1 MAPRFPATVRLLH
14 SPDPESF
21 HGDALRDERMPEPAA
36 NPSADAPPESPY
48 ALQLRRGFPR
58 LKFEASLE
66 AEFRRVYR
74 AESLPQIRRNLWLA
88 VFFVVGLSAVTH
100 VVLNAETNQ
109 LLDLIR
115 LVTLAPILLFAIV
128 LVHSDLYHRL
138 YPLAS
143 LIAAPAFGAGIVAV
157 AVIAAMHGLNLIATV
172 VLTTI
177 YIYFMLGMLFYAAFA
192 AAIAVFA
199 SYLIAAIIAGA
210 PGPTVLVDGAMLA
223 GANIVG
229 AMVCYT
235 LERANRTSF
244 LERRLLIETA
254 NRDGLTGIY
263 NRRMFDEHLG
273 RIWPQAIRDGAPLG
287 LLLIDVDN
295 FKAYNDYYG
304 HQAGDERLKS
314 VGWCL
319 SRVARRPFDIAAR
332 YGGEEFAIVLYD
344 ARRDHV
350 EEAAK
355 RVQADIEAL
364 AIPHLASSSP
374 ARHLTVS
381 IGAACIAPA
390 GERSPAGF
398 IQLADEA
405 LYAAKERGRNCIVVM
420 DKEYSRL
427 TTGAFRRKV
436 AARPNA

>member
-1 MAPRFPATVRLLH
+1 MRFPATVRPRH
-14 SPDPESF
+14 F
-21 HGDALRDERMPEPAA
+21 HHGDALQDERMPEPAA
-36 NPSADAPPESPY
+36 NTPAEAPPESPY

-58 LKFEASLE
+58 LKFETSIE
-66 AEFRRVYR
+66 AEFRRAYR

-88 VFFVVGLSAVTH
+88 IIFVVGLSAVTH
-100 VVLNAETNQ
+100 VVLDADVNR

-115 LVTLAPILLFAIV
+115 LVTLAPVLAFAIV
-128 LVHSDLYHRL
+128 LVHSGLYHRV

-157 AVIAAMHGLNLIATV
+157 AVIAAMHGVNLIATV

-199 SYLIAAIIAGA
+199 SYLLAAVIAHA
-210 PGPTVLVDGAMLA
+210 PGPAVLVDASMLA

-244 LERRLLIETA
+244 LEERLLIETA

-273 RIWPQAIRDGAPLG
+273 RIWPQAVRDGAPLG
-287 LLLIDVDN
+287 LLLIDVDH

-314 VGWCL
+314 VAWCL
-319 SRVARRPFDIAAR
+319 SRVARRPFDLAAR

-344 ARRDHV
+344 ARRNHV
-350 EEAAK
+350 EETAK
-355 RVQADIEAL
+355 RVQADVEAL
-364 AIPHLASSSP
+364 AIPHLATSSST
-374 ARHLTVS
+374 RHLTVS
-381 IGAACIAPA
+381 IGAACITPA
-390 GERSPAGF
+390 AGRSHAGF

-405 LYAAKERGRNCIVVM
+405 LYAAKERGRNCVVVM

-427 TTGAFRRKV
+427 TTGAFRSGA
-436 AARPNA
+436 AARTNI